1 MRTTVAVVNS
11 QGADFTLEEVELADP
26 QADEVLVKIVAT
38 GLCHTDIHLK
48 GFLPEEMFPN
58 VFGHEGAGIVEA
70 VGEAVTGIEV
80 GDHVV
85 LSFRSCRSCGPCNE
99 GAVGYCDSSLLLNYM
114 GMRMDGTT
122 TYSRDGAPVF
132 GNFFGQ
138 SSLSRH
144 AIAYADNVVVV
155 DKSVDLT
162 KVAPYGCGFQT
173 GAGTVLNVIKPAP
186 DDSLVVFG
194 CGAVGLAAIAA
205 ARQVG
210 VGTIIAVD
218 PLESRREAAARFGAT
233 GVDPTAEGLSEDG
246 AVVAKVKELTGG
258 AGASYSIDTTAI
270 SAVVKQAQQAL
281 KPRGTLVALGLGP
294 EEYAIDAID
303 LLQTGKII
311 RSSIEGDSDPQEMVP
326 RLIALNAAGEFDVD
340 GLIATYPFSEINT
353 AVADVLAGKVVKP
366 VLVWE

>member
-1 MRTTVAVVNS
+1 MKTTVAVVNS
-11 QGADFTLEEVELADP
+11 QGADFSLEEVELDGP
-26 QADEVLVKIVAT
+26 RADEVLVRIVAT

-58 VFGHEGAGIVEA
+58 VFGHEGAGVVEA
-70 VGEAVTGIEV
+70 IGDDVTGIEV

-85 LSFRSCRSCGPCNE
+85 LSFRSCRACENCTNGL
-99 GAVGYCDSSLLLNYM
+99 VGYCDSSLLLNYM
-114 GMRMDGTT
+114 GMRMDGSQ
-122 TYSRDGAPVF
+122 TYSKDGAGVF

-138 SSLSRH
+138 SSLSQH

-173 GAGTVLNVIKPAP
+173 GAGTVLNVLKPEAG
-186 DDSLVVFG
+186 DSLVVFG
-194 CGAVGLAAIAA
+194 VGAVGLAALAA
-205 ARQVG
+205 AQHLG
-210 VGTIIAVD
+210 VGTVVAVD
-218 PLESRREAAARFGAT
+218 PMASRRDAAAKFGAI
-233 GVDPTAEGLSEDG
+233 GVDPTAED
-246 AVVAKVKELTGG
+246 VVEKIKELTGG
-258 AGASYSIDTTAI
+258 GASYAIDTTAI

-281 KPRGTLVALGLGP
+281 KVRGTLVALGLGA

-303 LLQTGKII
+303 LLQTGKVIKA
-311 RSSIEGDSDPQEMVP
+311 SIEGDSDPQEMVP

-340 GLIATYPFSEINT
+340 DLIATYPFSEINQ

-366 VLVWE
+366 VLVW

>member
-1 MRTTVAVVNS
+1 MKTTVAVVNS
-11 QGADFTLEEVELADP
+11 QGADFSIEEIELGEP

-58 VFGHEGAGIVEA
+58 VFGHEGSGIVEA
-70 VGEAVTGIEV
+70 VGESVSGIEV

-85 LSFRSCRSCGPCNE
+85 LSFRSCRGCENCKNDL
-99 GAVGYCDSSLLLNYM
+99 VGYCDSSLLLNYM
-114 GMRMDGTT
+114 GMRMDGST
-122 TYSRDGAPVF
+122 TYSRDGSPVF

-138 SSLSRH
+138 SSLSQY
-144 AIAYADNVVVV
+144 AIAYADNCVVV

-173 GAGTVLNVIKPAP
+173 GAGTVLNVLKPTP
-186 DDSLVVFG
+186 TDSLVVFG
-194 CGAVGLAAIAA
+194 CGAVGLSALAA
-205 ARQVG
+205 AKHLG

-218 PLESRREAAARFGAT
+218 PLESRRAIAAGYGAI
-233 GVDPTAEGLSEDG
+233 GVDPTAEDD
-246 AVVAKVKELTGG
+246 VVAKVKELTGG
-258 AGASYSIDTTAI
+258 TGATYAIDTTAI

-281 KPRGTLVALGLGP
+281 KVRGTLVALGLGA

-303 LLQTGKII
+303 LLQTGKVIKA
-311 RSSIEGDSDPQEMVP
+311 SIEGDSDPLEMVP

-366 VLVWE
+366 VLVW